1 MKTNA
6 RRYHPASVQ
15 AIAKTTAET
24 ARTHYRVK
32 ISRFFVRQT
41 DYALAALEVFF
52 SGVTFKIIQARYVLR
67 EWGDL

>member
-24 ARTHYRVK
+24 ARTHYSVK
-32 ISRFFVRQT
+32 VSRFIVRQT
-41 DYALAALEVFF
+41 DYALAALEDFF
-52 SGVTFKIIQARYVLR
+52 SGVTFKIIQARYALR
-67 EWGDL
+67 KGGEL